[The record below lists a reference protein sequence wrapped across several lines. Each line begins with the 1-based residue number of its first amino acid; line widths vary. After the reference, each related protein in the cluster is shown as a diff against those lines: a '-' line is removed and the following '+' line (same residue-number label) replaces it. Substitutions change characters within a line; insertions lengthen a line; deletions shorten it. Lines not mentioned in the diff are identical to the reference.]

1 MTIPAILCIGRLRE
15 VVNLDL
21 VRSVAAEW
29 RPPHID
35 AKRSSD
41 PDGGDGVMAGGATSY
56 DQTGGMTLSGRRLRT
71 PRAAAIAGIAFAL
84 LVGSAYVLIRISIPQ
99 DPGESLW
106 LAENAGTVR
115 VALGLI
121 PFAGIAFL
129 WFMGVVRDRIGDYED
144 RFFSTVFFGSG
155 LLYLAMVFVSASAA
169 SSLLAAYAEI
179 PDRIVDSGIYTFGRD
194 LTHRVSNIYSMRMAA
209 VFMLSL
215 ATIGIRTRRI
225 PVWLDIATYF
235 LALVLLF
242 VVNVNLWV
250 VLVFPAWVLL
260 ISVYFLIVAGRAADS
275 SQGLG
280 AEDAG

>member
-1 MTIPAILCIGRLRE
+1 
-15 VVNLDL
+15 
-21 VRSVAAEW
+21 
-29 RPPHID
+29 
-35 AKRSSD
+35 
-41 PDGGDGVMAGGATSY
+41 MAGGATSY

-99 DPGESLW
+99 DPWESLW

>member
-1 MTIPAILCIGRLRE
+1 
-15 VVNLDL
+15 
-21 VRSVAAEW
+21 
-29 RPPHID
+29 
-35 AKRSSD
+35 
-41 PDGGDGVMAGGATSY
+41 
-56 DQTGGMTLSGRRLRT
+56 MTLTGRRLRT
-71 PRAAAIAGIAFAL
+71 PRAAAVAGIAFAL
-84 LVGSAYVLIRISIPQ
+84 LLGTTYVLIRLAIPQ
-99 DPGESLW
+99 DPGDSQW
-106 LAENAGTVR
+106 LAENARSVR

-155 LLYLAMVFVSASAA
+155 LLYLAMVFVSAAA
-169 SSLLAAYAEI
+169 AGSLLAAYAEI
-179 PDRIVDSGIYTFGRD
+179 PDLILDSGIYTFGRD

-242 VVNVNLWV
+242 VINVNLWV

-260 ISVYFLIVAGRAADS
+260 ISVYFLIVGGRAGES
-275 SQGLG
+275 GHSPLT
-280 AEDAG
+280 EDAG